1 SFDVQPA
8 DPSFGQTIIV
18 TKNLAARDRLRVKL
32 QDYLKK
38 TFVGTDAFVK
48 LLDIGPPV
56 GRPVQYR
63 LSGPDIQTVRTLA
76 MNLGTAMA
84 SN

>member
-1 SFDVQPA
+1 
-8 DPSFGQTIIV
+8 
-18 TKNLAARDRLRVKL
+18 
-32 QDYLKK
+32 LKK

-84 SN
+84 SNRHLGDITFDWNEPARVIKVEVLQD